1 MLTLYLILGF
11 KFPSWSD
18 HHMKSF
24 PVNWAK
30 GEIPEETGY
39 SKSRRTEELDTLVDN
54 RLPCINCT
62 QPSDFSD
69 CVGNKKMICTNSN

>member
-24 PVNWAK
+24 PANWAK
-30 GEIPEETGY
+30 GEIPEDTGY
-39 SKSRRTEELDTLVDN
+39 SKSRRTEELDTLVDY
-54 RLPCINCT
+54 L
-62 QPSDFSD
+62 
-69 CVGNKKMICTNSN
+69 V